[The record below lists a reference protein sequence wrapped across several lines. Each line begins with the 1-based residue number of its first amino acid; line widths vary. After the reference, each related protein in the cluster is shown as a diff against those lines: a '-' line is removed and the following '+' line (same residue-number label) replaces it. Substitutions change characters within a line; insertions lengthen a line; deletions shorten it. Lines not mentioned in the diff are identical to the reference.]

1 MIAALVFTGRKP
13 VYRYQLLDAKS
24 VQRRIAPRV
33 CVEVYLS
40 TRCNHAKPSID
51 RRIARSGEAAPRVAC
66 NKLHEPTQTRRTI
79 RSRFALAIAA
89 LAAFVGAC
97 AKDHFPE
104 NATQKLYGPE
114 KSGVGAD
121 PFHGRGRKQR
131 SIEENYCPPPGTSNF
146 LEGKAAAR
154 PSGVGNL
161 TMRYSPGDRFNIQLP
176 GSPEFNGD
184 YVVNADGRV
193 ILPFAGEL
201 PAVGLTNTELTVAV
215 ERALIKAQL
224 FLPGQF
230 RVSVRP
236 VLYAPIN
243 VSISGA
249 VYLPG
254 RVNIGAVRDADKGE
268 KALAK
273 FGDNPTDRF
282 LASAFKAGGG
292 VRPDADLSNIKLIRN
307 GKVTRLNWNG
317 AITGGAV
324 DDLALIEGDQIEIGE
339 SRCFQSALMRPSQ
352 ITPQSIRVFISNLTA
367 PAFSNAASDSAK
379 NVASLPYGTRLLAG
393 AVAANCVGGSLAS
406 NAHRYVVLISR
417 NPKTHQTEVIQRRV
431 EELVTS
437 PDRDTINP
445 FLLPDDSLA
454 CYDSAVTDMREV
466 GTTIGI
472 MLSPAGTLR
481 NAIGK

>member
-1 MIAALVFTGRKP
+1 MFARQQNRKRLPKWQWSPGGMAARAGALFVGRRSAP
-13 VYRYQLLDAKS
+13 SLTSLKS
-24 VQRRIAPRV
+24 
-33 CVEVYLS
+33 L
-40 TRCNHAKPSID
+40 
-51 RRIARSGEAAPRVAC
+51 
-66 NKLHEPTQTRRTI
+66 
-79 RSRFALAIAA
+79 ALAVGLS
-89 LAAFVGAC
+89 LAVGAC

-104 NATQKLYGPE
+104 NKSQRLFGPE
-114 KSGVGAD
+114 KAAASVD
-121 PFHGRGRKQR
+121 PFHGRGRKHR
-131 SIEENYCPPPGTSNF
+131 SIEDNYCPPPGTGQF
-146 LEGKAAAR
+146 IEGQGRTK
-154 PSGVGNL
+154 PSTVSHM
-161 TMRYSPGDRFNIQLP
+161 TMRYSPGDRFNVQLP

-201 PAVGLTNTELTVAV
+201 PAVGLTNAELTTAI
-215 ERALIKAQL
+215 ERALVKAQL

-236 VLYAPIN
+236 VLYAPVN

-254 RVNIGAVRDADKGE
+254 RYNIGSVKDSDKGE

-282 LASAFKAGGG
+282 LASALKAGGG
-292 VRPDADLSNIKLIRN
+292 VRPDADLGAIKLVRN
-307 GKVTRLNWNG
+307 GKATRLNWNG
-317 AITGGAV
+317 AITGSPV
-324 DDLALIEGDQIEIGE
+324 DDLALIEGDHIEVGE

-367 PAFSNAASDSAK
+367 PAYSNASSDTAK
-379 NVASLPYGTRLLAG
+379 NNASLPYGTRLLAG

-406 NAHRYVVLISR
+406 NAHRYIVLISR
-417 NPKTHQTEVIQRRV
+417 NPKTHQTEVIQRSV

-437 PDRDTINP
+437 PDRDSINP
-445 FLLPDDSLA
+445 YLLPDDSLA

-466 GTTIGI
+466 GTTVGI

>member
-1 MIAALVFTGRKP
+1 M
-13 VYRYQLLDAKS
+13 
-24 VQRRIAPRV
+24 
-33 CVEVYLS
+33 S
-40 TRCNHAKPSID
+40 TRSNQAEPSFE
-51 RRIARSGEAAPRVAC
+51 RRSPKGGEAAGFAAAHE
-66 NKLHEPTQTRRTI
+66 LHRLRP
-79 RSRFALAIAA
+79 AA
-89 LAAFVGAC
+89 HPSLKTLAAVAAASLALLAGAC
-97 AKDHFPE
+97 AKAHLPD

-114 KSGVGAD
+114 KAGVGAD

-131 SIEENYCPPPGTSNF
+131 SIEETYCPPPGTALY
-146 LEGKAAAR
+146 LEGKAATK
-154 PSGVGNL
+154 PSGASAM

-201 PAVGLTNTELTVAV
+201 PAVGLTNAELTSAV
-215 ERALIKAQL
+215 ERALVKAQL

-236 VLYAPIN
+236 VLYASVN

-254 RVNIGAVRDADKGE
+254 RVNIGAVKDADKGE

-273 FGDNPTDRF
+273 FGDSPADRF

-292 VRPDADLSNIKLIRN
+292 VRPDADLTNVKLVRN

-317 AITGGAV
+317 AIAGAPV
-324 DDLALIEGDQIEIGE
+324 DDLALIEGDHIEVGE

-367 PAFSNAASDSAK
+367 PAFSNAASDTAK

-437 PDRDTINP
+437 PDRDQINP
-445 FLLPDDSLA
+445 YLLPDDSIA

>member
-1 MIAALVFTGRKP
+1 MRLVSNRH
-13 VYRYQLLDAKS
+13 V
-24 VQRRIAPRV
+24 
-33 CVEVYLS
+33 
-40 TRCNHAKPSID
+40 
-51 RRIARSGEAAPRVAC
+51 
-66 NKLHEPTQTRRTI
+66 
-79 RSRFALAIAA
+79 RFKYAA
-89 LAAFVGAC
+89 LAVTLLAGFVGAC

-104 NATQKLYGPE
+104 NAAQRLYGPE
-114 KSGVGAD
+114 KVSDKVD

-131 SIEENYCPPPGTSNF
+131 SIEDNYCPPAGTSLF
-146 LEGKAAAR
+146 IEGQAR
-154 PSGVGNL
+154 AKPSGVSSM

-184 YVVNADGRV
+184 YMVNADGRV

-201 PAVGLTNTELTVAV
+201 PAVGLTNAELIGAV

-236 VLYAPIN
+236 VLYAPVN
-243 VSISGA
+243 VSVSGA

-254 RVNIGAVRDADKGE
+254 RVNIGSVKDSDKGE

-273 FGDNPTDRF
+273 FGDNPTERF
-282 LASAFKAGGG
+282 VAAALKASGG
-292 VRPDADLSNIKLIRN
+292 VRPDADLTNVRLIRN
-307 GKVTRLNWNG
+307 GKTSRLNWNG
-317 AITGGAV
+317 AITGGQV
-324 DDLALIEGDQIEIGE
+324 DDLALIEGDQIEVGE

-352 ITPQSIRVFISNLTA
+352 ITPQSIRIFISNLTA
-367 PAFSNAASDSAK
+367 PAVSNASSDSAK
-379 NVASLPYGTRLLAG
+379 NVASVPYGTRLLAG

-406 NAHRYVVLISR
+406 NAHRYIVLISR

-437 PDRDTINP
+437 ANRDAINP

-481 NAIGK
+481 NAIGQ